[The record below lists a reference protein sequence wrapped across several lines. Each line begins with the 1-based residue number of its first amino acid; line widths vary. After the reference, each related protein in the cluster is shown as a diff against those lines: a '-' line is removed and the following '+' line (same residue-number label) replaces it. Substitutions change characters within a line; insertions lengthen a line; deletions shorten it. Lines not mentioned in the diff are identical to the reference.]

1 MIFFY
6 AQIRATKKNK
16 ARRSGLTLNVD
27 PTPPYGG
34 KYKWRMSARA
44 YLRTPRLISERDVH
58 FLMQISEIWKPPG
71 ASVFLVPWSLFVSL
85 PVSLSLSLCVG
96 LSLARSLFCL

>member
-1 MIFFY
+1 MIFFH
-6 AQIRATKKNK
+6 AQIRARKNYK

-58 FLMQISEIWKPPG
+58 FLVGGLDTPSPRRERKHWQT
-71 ASVFLVPWSLFVSL
+71 LVPV
-85 PVSLSLSLCVG
+85 
-96 LSLARSLFCL
+96 